1 MRVWVRSEYAPEL
14 AVLFA
19 WLTALLPWNVTF
31 SELSGIGS
39 VAFVRFPLFQ
49 VRYTFGISFTRA
61 VTVMDPYSA
70 FKFQQRGG
78 ATLADAYAV
87 WIAGAAVVVLALLL
101 SAVLYAAEPRVTA
114 TLRSPVL
121 GMGLLLVLAGVA
133 HAAATVLLYTRGP
146 PGTPI
151 PVGVVFQ
158 IAFGGVLVGAE
169 RV

>member
-14 AVLFA
+14 AVLLA
-19 WLTALLPWNVTF
+19 WLAALIPWNVTF
-31 SELSGIGS
+31 SELSGVGS

-49 VRYTFGISFTRA
+49 IRYTFGISFTRA
-61 VTVMDPYSA
+61 VTVMNPYSA
-70 FKFQQRGG
+70 FRFQQRGG

-87 WIAGAAVVVLALLL
+87 WIAGAAAVVLALLL
-101 SAVLYAAEPRVTA
+101 SAALYAAEPRVTA
-114 TLRSPVL
+114 ALGAPVL
-121 GMGLLLVLAGVA
+121 GMGALLLLAGVA

-146 PGTPI
+146 PGLPI

-158 IAFGGVLVGAE
+158 VAFGAVLIAAE